1 MLRLGRIEWMRPTY
15 HTKRHI
21 YPVGYAAVRAVELS
35 AERGRGK
42 AVECLCEI
50 LESADSFSPMFRQ
63 GSPKPSTLIL
73 SSAARAP
80 WACKARYGCEYNC

>member
-1 MLRLGRIEWMRPTY
+1 MLKLGRIEWMRPTY
-15 HTKRHI
+15 NTRRHI

-50 LESADSFSPMFRQ
+50 LESADSFSPAFRR
-63 GSPKPSTLIL
+63 GSLKP
-73 SSAARAP
+73 AACLVPSVTEAL
-80 WACKARYGCEYNC
+80 WAGQVR